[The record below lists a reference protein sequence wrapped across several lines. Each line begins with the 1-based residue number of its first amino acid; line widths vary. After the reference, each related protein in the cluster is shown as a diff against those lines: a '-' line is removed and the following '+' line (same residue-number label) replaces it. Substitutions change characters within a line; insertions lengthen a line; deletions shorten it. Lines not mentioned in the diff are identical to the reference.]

1 FCLVAGRPRLE
12 DRGLVDA
19 WWKVADRLKARFRAV
34 RESEPSSPLAR
45 SYPIVAEKI
54 LSRGEDLPSAWPID
68 GTVGYEYLN
77 ALNGL
82 FVDPS
87 ASESIEWTYA
97 EFTGDREPFADVL
110 YDAKMLIALESLA
123 SEVNMLARLLDRAS
137 EGDRPGRDF
146 PHNGLRRTPRGAIA
160 SSPVYRT
167 YLRPDE
173 PVSPRDRGYIEQA
186 VARARR
192 RGPAIDPSVY
202 NFLQDAL
209 LMQH

>member
-54 LSRGEDLPSAWPID
+54 LSRGEDLPEDWPID

-82 FVDPS
+82 FVD
-87 ASESIEWTYA
+87 ADAAGAIESIYA
-97 EFTGDREPFADVL
+97 DFTGDREPFAEVVYWSKRDITR
-110 YDAKMLIALESLA
+110 AAMA
-123 SEVNMLARLLDRAS
+123 SEVNMLARQLNRVPEAD
-137 EGDRPGRDF
+137 
-146 PHNGLRRTPRGAIA
+146 
-160 SSPVYRT
+160 
-167 YLRPDE
+167 
-173 PVSPRDRGYIEQA
+173 
-186 VARARR
+186 
-192 RGPAIDPSVY
+192 
-202 NFLQDAL
+202 
-209 LMQH
+209 